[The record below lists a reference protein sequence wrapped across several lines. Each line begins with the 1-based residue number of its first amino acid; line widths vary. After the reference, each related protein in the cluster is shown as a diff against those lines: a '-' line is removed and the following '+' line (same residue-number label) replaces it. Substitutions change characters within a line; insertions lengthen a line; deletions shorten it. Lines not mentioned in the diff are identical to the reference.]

1 MKRKILAALGLL
13 AVLSTAAIGAGMFQ
27 GYPTVG
33 GVATCVNFATNPV
46 TGAVLTTC
54 NGPAVPAGPTQVTGA
69 EKVPADTQLAQG
81 INPATVLIPVPSLA
95 SGAYQYAVQTS
106 SSTLQISNNVTNVV
120 LNPAGAIATVTI
132 TMPTAP
138 YDGQIVRIS
147 SSQTVT
153 SLTVSAA
160 AGQSITNAP
169 SAITVSATGPYGVAF
184 LYRGTNATW
193 YRIQ

>member
-13 AVLSTAAIGAGMFQ
+13 AVVTTAAYGAGLFQ
-27 GYPTVG
+27 GLPIVG
-33 GVATCVNFATNPV
+33 GGSYCVNFATNPT

-54 NGPAVPAGPTQVTGA
+54 NGPAVPAGPTRVTGA
-69 EKVPADTQLAQG
+69 ELVPADTQLTQG
-81 INPATVLIPVPSLA
+81 QNPATAFLPVPSLA

-169 SAITVSATGPYGVAF
+169 SAITVSATGSYGVAF
-184 LYRGTNATW
+184 LYRGTNTTW